1 MNADTIISLII
12 IAAIVYFVKR
22 RTKNIDKKYND
33 YDSHN
38 KQQYHK
44 PTYKSNTQKE
54 IDIIRQNYIQTS
66 MLTPTEQI
74 FYNQLK
80 EALKHYDIEI
90 HYKVRLADIFKVK
103 YHNRY
108 YDTNFAKIMAKHI
121 DFIIANK
128 QEAKAIIAVE
138 LDDPS
143 HDKEESFKN
152 DNFKNILFEN
162 SNIKLQRIKV
172 QTIYDFTELKHMLKE
187 YLNVSSVL
195 NKESTSKVEKVE
207 KKIQENEITNIFKNE
222 PEPEKIYK

>member
-1 MNADTIISLII
+1 
-12 IAAIVYFVKR
+12 
-22 RTKNIDKKYND
+22 
-33 YDSHN
+33 
-38 KQQYHK
+38 
-44 PTYKSNTQKE
+44 
-54 IDIIRQNYIQTS
+54 

-143 HDKEESFKN
+143 HGKEESFKN

-172 QTIYDFTELKHMLKE
+172 QTIYDFTELKQMLKE